1 MGSCVGGG
9 GRGSSVAYVLGKRM
23 GDARDKVEGSLEV
36 DGLRRAAIMVL
47 LVEELEPEVGLRCQW
62 YPKSYDT
69 IRGHVTVRPTSVT
82 PPETF
87 NVVTDP
93 CNTFLR
99 SSSI

>member
-36 DGLRRAAIMVL
+36 DGLRRAAIMML

-62 YPKSYDT
+62 YAKSHDT
-69 IRGHVTVRPTSVT
+69 IRGHVTVKPLV
-82 PPETF
+82 
-87 NVVTDP
+87 
-93 CNTFLR
+93 
-99 SSSI
+99 

>member
-23 GDARDKVEGSLEV
+23 GDVRDKVEGSLEV

-62 YPKSYDT
+62 YPKSHDT
-69 IRGHVTVRPTSVT
+69 IRCQTCVT

-87 NVVTDP
+87 NAVTDP
-93 CNTFLR
+93 CNAFLR